1 MNINNAHYLHV
12 LADVRY
18 WDDAIINGTADTDGT
33 LIPRRDG
40 DTWKPVIRLTDGQ
53 IMDWP
58 EGTTANIHY
67 KVCDA
72 GEYFLAD
79 ENHNRIAKYNDYYV
93 PDDLLCVGDNGYGDD
108 IIFKVGADGKIIG
121 WQQPAL
127 DGDEWEAVA

>member
-1 MNINNAHYLHV
+1 MEKAIYLHV

-18 WDDAIINGTADTDGT
+18 WDDATVNGTIDAEGK

-40 DTWKPVIRLTDGQ
+40 DTWRPVIRLADGQ

-58 EGTTANIHY
+58 EGTAADIHY

-79 ENHNRIAKYNDYYV
+79 ENHTRIAKYKDYYV
-93 PDDLLCVGDNGYGDD
+93 PDDLLCVGDIGYGDY
-108 IIFKVGADGKIIG
+108 IIFKVGADGKIIF
-121 WQQPAL
+121 WQQPVL
-127 DGDEWEAVA
+127 DEEEWDLIDA